1 MPAGDGVRSSS
12 RPQARERL
20 RRSGLLLG
28 RRPRPEL
35 AEYKA
40 GPNRFELR
48 LRTPKGVAGPQ
59 TITLR
64 VYDGAVLINEESIAI
79 MMT

>member
-1 MPAGDGVRSSS
+1 VRSSS

-20 RRSGLLLG
+20 RRSGLLG

-48 LRTPKGVAGPQ
+48 LRTPKGAAGPQ
-59 TITLR
+59 TITIR

-79 MMT
+79 LMT